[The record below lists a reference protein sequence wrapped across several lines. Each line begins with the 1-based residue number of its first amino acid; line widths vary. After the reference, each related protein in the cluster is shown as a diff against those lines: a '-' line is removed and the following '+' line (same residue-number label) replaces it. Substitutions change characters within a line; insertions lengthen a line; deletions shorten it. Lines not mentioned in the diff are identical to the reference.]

1 MRWRRTILHA
11 AVLQQ
16 PDARPSVGD
25 ACPRAAAKFV
35 AANAGPGNLMAVAEY
50 GNSLTI
56 TQNFTADTQ
65 RLQQVVSGAQLAGSM
80 TDKIGVPGDTA
91 ASSAIGNITFSARRT
106 APPANCAVSPSPA
119 GYAVGGTAVVP
130 PRSGRPDLKSTRLN
144 SSHRC
149 ISYAVF

>member
-91 ASSAIGNITFSARRT
+91 ASSAIGNSTFSARRT
-106 APPANCAVSPSPA
+106 APPANCAVSP
-119 GYAVGGTAVVP
+119 
-130 PRSGRPDLKSTRLN
+130 R
-144 SSHRC
+144 
-149 ISYAVF
+149 